1 MPLISVVIPCYN
13 AELFLAETVESV
25 LRQTFTDYEIILI
38 DDGSTDGTLEVIK
51 SFGDRLRSE
60 EGVNKGASAAR
71 NRGTQLAQGKLIQYV
86 DADDLL
92 MPDALA
98 SRVNAM
104 QSENADVAYSD
115 WQRLEEKKG
124 EFQPGAVISR
134 KIEDVHPDAQIALFT
149 DFWAPPAA
157 ILYSREIVKAI
168 GGWNESLPIIQ
179 DARFFLDAALMGAKF
194 VYVPGVGC
202 QYRVHKSNSL
212 SRRNRP
218 EFFQDIYR
226 NACQVEAFWQHNGG
240 LTKPRIRALIQV
252 YDLTARS
259 LFMANEQMFK
269 ENLHRL
275 YQLEPRFRPTWPKL
289 AGIALP
295 LGKHRAIK
303 LLKLLGKP
311 PVNL

>member
-25 LRQTFTDYEIILI
+25 LLQTFTDYEIILI

-194 VYVPGVGC
+194 VYVPGVGT

-212 SRRNRP
+212 SRRDAS
-218 EFFQDIYR
+218 EFFKDIYR
-226 NACQVEAFWQHNGG
+226 NACQVEAFWQDNGG

-259 LFMANEQMFK
+259 LFMADEQMFK

-295 LGKHRAIK
+295 LGKHRATI